1 RDGRQS
7 RFFSIGAT
15 VTTILIVLLSV
26 LYGIYIDN
34 FTSYNEIYGS
44 IGALLILMIYI
55 WLNSNILLLGFELN
69 ASLRKLK
76 AQNLNT

>member
-1 RDGRQS
+1 GRQS